1 MEFEWKQLPQRKGD
15 LPRWVLIHKKSNQIV
30 MEVRP
35 PFKATQKDFCKF
47 KRYRLAQ
54 YEWLYQK
61 TLLHR
66 LINLE

>member
-47 KRYRLAQ
+47 KRYCLAQ
-54 YEWLYQK
+54 YE
-61 TLLHR
+61 
-66 LINLE
+66 